1 MMKSLCIG
9 IVLIWSLLAC
19 SQVSNRASSLQIQ
32 SFDDFKSRSAQP
44 IYQKY
49 GQVSAV
55 KVVYDNETDKIH
67 FIFASEYQYHHEFCE
82 EELGYFK
89 SLGEFNEE
97 NYSGESG
104 RQFLLANI
112 NYYQAIDKFALE
124 LGPSDRMNARHL
136 EKLFSAVKKDVYFS
150 DKLYLMMNTAHIV
163 ELKPQISQDIPLL
176 TPEEVY
182 ANQTYQPLSKNS
194 NHGRVVIVR
203 NWKEQ
208 AKDIR
213 STDILLL
220 EDIPP
225 SFPLVAGV
233 VVTKFQTPLSHVSLL
248 GQNRKIPVC
257 AYTKLFENAR
267 ILALEGKTVKY
278 TVEQDTFRLEIA
290 DVTLNG
296 IKRSRSPI
304 KLKCDYNNDSLIA
317 AEYLRERDSK
327 SVGNKAANFGL
338 LVDYS
343 EKIDFKTPE
352 SAFAIPFSFYK
363 KHTIRS
369 GIDPLLI
376 QLFQKNNLE
385 RDQDSIERDLKLIR
399 KKIMDTP
406 VDTVLLADIE
416 KMIRRLG
423 NFRRLRFRSSTNAED
438 RDGFSGAGLYTS
450 KTGELGSETKP
461 IDRAIKKVWAS
472 LWSYGAFMEREA
484 FNIDHQTVA
493 MGILAHRSFPNEEV
507 NGVAITTN
515 LYRDNYLGFV
525 VNAQLGNENVV
536 DPTNGVT
543 CDQLICY
550 PDEKVSGYGRN
561 GGSIDII
568 TYSSLNKGKLVMTD
582 KEIKELA
589 NVLEKIKRKYL
600 RKHYTDKS
608 YLNFGLDLEFKL
620 DEDTREL
627 YIKQMRIFNN

>member
-9 IVLIWSLLAC
+9 MVLIWSLLAC
-19 SQVSNRASSLQIQ
+19 SQVSSPASSGQIQ
-32 SFDDFKSRSAQP
+32 SFEDFKSRSSQP
-44 IYQKY
+44 LYQKY

-55 KVVYDNETDKIH
+55 KVVYDNGTDKIH
-67 FIFASEYQYHHEFCE
+67 FIFASEYTYHHEFCE
-82 EELGYFK
+82 EELGYYK

-97 NYSGESG
+97 NYSGESA

-112 NYYQAIDKFALE
+112 NYYQSIDKFALE
-124 LGPSDRMNARHL
+124 LGPTDRMNVAHL
-136 EKLFSAVKKDVYFS
+136 EKLFAAVKKDVYFS
-150 DKLYLMMNTAHIV
+150 DRFYLMLNTAHVI
-163 ELKPQISQDIPLL
+163 ELKPSLSDEIPIL

-182 ANQTYQPLSKNS
+182 ANQTYQPLSKHS
-194 NHGRVVIVR
+194 NYGRIVIVK

-208 AKDIR
+208 EKDIR

-233 VVTKFQTPLSHVSLL
+233 VVTQFQTPLSHVSLL

-257 AYTKLFENAR
+257 AYTKLFENEDL
-267 ILALEGKTVKY
+267 LALAGETVKF
-278 TVEQDTFRLEIA
+278 TVEQDTFKIEIA

-296 IKRSRSPI
+296 IERSRTPI
-304 KLKCDYNNDSLIA
+304 KLKCDFTMDTLIA
-317 AEYLRERDSK
+317 AEFLKERNSK

-338 LVDYS
+338 LLDYS
-343 EKIDFKTPE
+343 EGIDFDTPE

-369 GIDPLLI
+369 GIDPLLA
-376 QLFQKNNLE
+376 QLFQKDNLE
-385 RDQDSIERDLKLIR
+385 RDRASIERDLKLIR
-399 KKIMDTP
+399 TKILNTP
-406 VDTVLLADIE
+406 IDPILLKDIE
-416 KMIRRLG
+416 KMILRLG
-423 NFRRLRFRSSTNAED
+423 DYRRLRFRSSTNAED

-450 KTGELGSETKP
+450 KTGELYSDKKP

-484 FNIDHQTVA
+484 FNIDHSTVA

-536 DPTNGVT
+536 DPTNGIT
-543 CDQLICY
+543 CDQFICY
-550 PDEKVSGYGRN
+550 PDEKVAGYGRN

-582 KEIKELA
+582 KEIKNLA
-589 NVLEKIKRKYL
+589 NVLEQIKKKYL

-608 YLNFGLDLEFKL
+608 YMNFGLDLEFKL
-620 DEDTREL
+620 DAKTRKL
-627 YIKQMRIFNN
+627 YVKQMRIFNN